1 MKLLLLQEVHE
12 KNQWSK
18 ELKLAE
24 TQVDQTAYQNLDSPT
39 RGATQTATPAQFQQ
53 NE

>member
-1 MKLLLLQEVHE
+1 MKNNLIVKVMKLLLLQEVNE

-24 TQVDQTAYQNLDSPT
+24 TQVDQIA
-39 RGATQTATPAQFQQ
+39 
-53 NE
+53 

>member
-1 MKLLLLQEVHE
+1 MRLMLLWEVHE

-24 TQVDQTAYQNLDSPT
+24 TETDVGTVQKSDSP
-39 RGATQTATPAQFQQ
+39 RGTNQPVTLP
-53 NE
+53 